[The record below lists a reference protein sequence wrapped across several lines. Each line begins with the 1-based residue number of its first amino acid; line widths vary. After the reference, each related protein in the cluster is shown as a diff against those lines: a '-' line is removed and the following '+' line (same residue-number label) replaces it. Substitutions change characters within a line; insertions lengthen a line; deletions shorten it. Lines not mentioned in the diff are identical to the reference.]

1 MEICK
6 AIKKEKESLSST
18 ILKRQQSKWER
29 DNITIFDHP
38 RKNRRLRKSKRRHH
52 NNQRKSLYQE
62 KGRRIIE
69 VVKTTYPD
77 QNAINLTN
85 KDLSHAEQYLLR
97 KVPHL
102 Y

>member
-6 AIKKEKESLSST
+6 ATKKEKESLFST

-38 RKNRRLRKSKRRHH
+38 RKNRRFRKSKQRHH
-52 NNQRKSLYQE
+52 NNQRKSLYRE

-77 QNAINLTN
+77 QNAINLSN
-85 KDLSHAEQYLLR
+85 KDLTHAEQYLLR